1 MTENSMKTRVI
12 TAIVMVALMVPFFIW
27 SDTVAF
33 PILMAFF
40 GGLGAYEMQS
50 CIGSKKHLFSSV
62 PAILV
67 GAGLPFFVRYYDGF
81 DLYGYLFL
89 ISFAAITY
97 MLIVSVFS
105 GDSFKV
111 DTAALSGAT
120 TVYVAFGFAS
130 MVLLRDMPFG
140 QYIYF
145 LPFIISWMTDT
156 FAYFTGMLLGK
167 HKLIPAVSPKKTV
180 EGAVGGTLFAV
191 GFTVLYGFIVGEI
204 SGATP
209 NYLALIIVS
218 LLVSILSQCG
228 DLIMSLIKRKFE
240 IKDYGKLFPGHGGV
254 LDRFDSIIVTAAC
267 IYFLTNF
274 VSSFTLFN

>member
-1 MTENSMKTRVI
+1 MKTRVI

-27 SDTVAF
+27 SDTVMF

-50 CIGSKKHLFSSV
+50 CIGSKKQWFSSLA
-62 PAILV
+62 AITV
-67 GAGLPFFVRYYDGF
+67 GAGLPFFARYYSGF

-89 ISFAAITY
+89 IAFAVITY

-105 GDSFKV
+105 GEKFTV
-111 DTAALSGAT
+111 ETAALSGAT
-120 TVYVAFGFAS
+120 TVYIAFGFAS

-140 QYIYF
+140 HYIYF

-156 FAYFTGMLLGK
+156 FAYFSGMLFGK
-167 HKLIPAVSPKKTV
+167 HKLIPVVSPKKTV
-180 EGAVGGTLFAV
+180 EGAIGGTLFAI
-191 GFTVLYGFIVGEI
+191 GFTVLYGFIVGKI

-209 NYLALIIVS
+209 NYIALIIVS
-218 LLVSILSQCG
+218 LVVSILSQCG
-228 DLIMSLIKRKFE
+228 DLVMSLIKRKFE
-240 IKDYGKLFPGHGGV
+240 IKDYGRLFPGHGGV
-254 LDRFDSIIVTAAC
+254 LDRFDSIIVTSAC

-274 VSSFTLFN
+274 ALSFTLFN

>member
-1 MTENSMKTRVI
+1 MTEISMKTRVI
-12 TAIVMVALMVPFFIW
+12 TAIVMVALMVPFFVL

-40 GGLGAYEMQS
+40 GALGAYEMQS
-50 CIGSKKHLFSSV
+50 CIGSKKQWFSSIA
-62 PAILV
+62 AILI

-81 DLYGYLFL
+81 NRYLFS
-89 ISFAAITY
+89 ISFAVITY

-105 GDSFKV
+105 GEKFTV
-111 DTAALSGAT
+111 DRAALSGAT
-120 TVYVAFGFAS
+120 TVYIAFGFAS
-130 MVLLRDMPFG
+130 MVLLRDMDFG
-140 QYIYF
+140 EYIYF

-180 EGAVGGTLFAV
+180 EGAVGGTLFAI
-191 GFTVLYGFIVGEI
+191 GFTVLYGFVVGKI
-204 SGATP
+204 SGAAP

-254 LDRFDSIIVTAAC
+254 LDRFDSIIVTSAC